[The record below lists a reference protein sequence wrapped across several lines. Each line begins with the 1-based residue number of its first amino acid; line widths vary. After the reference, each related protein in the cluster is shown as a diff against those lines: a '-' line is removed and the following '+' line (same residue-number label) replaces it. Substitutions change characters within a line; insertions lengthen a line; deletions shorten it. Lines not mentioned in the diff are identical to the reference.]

1 MTARPTSASD
11 FWRLLDAACS
21 GGLTPEQRSQLGACL
36 EGSLEAQEDPGRPPL
51 VVRK

>member
-1 MTARPTSASD
+1 MTAKPTSASD

-36 EGSLEAQEDPGRPPL
+36 EGSLEAQEIL
-51 VVRK
+51 VTTSCCVRK